1 MKRLFNRQAEEEHD
15 FWMSYTD
22 LMAGFLAVF
31 IIISVILYYQ
41 YNVKAKEM
49 QAAEA
54 HALEAE
60 THAKV
65 AEARANAAEEQY
77 NKALAQNEKIQET
90 LDSIKSHD
98 LKNQILKY
106 QDVFVYDENVK
117 VDFNRERGSIILTH
131 RKSNGMLFK
140 KGEDTMLPVL
150 RDYIDKIGKNLVLK
164 TMEIW
169 RENGYQDVELRIEGH
184 TDPTWG
190 DNEPSG
196 SNYSFIKNLQLSSD
210 RANNV
215 YERIFYYTGLSES
228 EKDFVKQNMIS
239 IGYSFSSRVR
249 ENSVKDSRLDDAS
262 RRIEFRIISK

>member
-1 MKRLFNRQAEEEHD
+1 MKRLFNRQADEEHD

-41 YNVKAKEM
+41 FDLKTKEAEEAKQRAELAEAQYKKTIEQLGQAKE
-49 QAAEA
+49 A
-54 HALEAE
+54 
-60 THAKV
+60 
-65 AEARANAAEEQY
+65 
-77 NKALAQNEKIQET
+77 

-106 QDVFVYDENVK
+106 NDVFVYDNNVK
-117 VDFNRERGSIILTH
+117 VDFNTERGSIILTH
-131 RKSNGMLFK
+131 RRSNGMLFK
-140 KGEDTMLPVL
+140 SGEDTMLPEL
-150 RDYIDKIGKNLVLK
+150 RNYIDKIGRNLVLK

-169 RENGYQDVELRIEGH
+169 RENGYKDVELRIEGH

-190 DNEPSG
+190 YYEPSG

-215 YERIFYYTGLSES
+215 YERIFYYTGLSEK
-228 EKDFVKQNMIS
+228 EKDFVKKNMIS
-239 IGYSFSSRVR
+239 IGYSFSRRVR
-249 ENSVKDSRLDDAS
+249 ENNVHVTSLDDES

>member
-1 MKRLFNRQAEEEHD
+1 MSRLFNKHTDEEHN

-41 YNVKAKEM
+41 FDVKTKE
-49 QAAEA
+49 AEKAEA
-54 HALEAE
+54 EAKISEDQFRKAIEQLER
-60 THAKV
+60 TKDSLS
-65 AEARANAAEEQY
+65 
-77 NKALAQNEKIQET
+77 LAQNI

-106 QDVFVYDENVK
+106 KDVFVYDDNVK

-262 RRIEFRIISK
+262 RRIEFKIISK